1 MKNLL
6 VIFLFF
12 ACIYITNAQNK
23 PENLV
28 LNPSFEELTSCD
40 IYLDDFKKVKYWEGF
55 SFTPDIFST
64 CSESQ
69 YFKTPKNIFD
79 TQNPA
84 SGNNYAGFLTYHR
97 DYPVELIGQ
106 KLTKPIQKGDKISVS
121 FKVSRAV
128 SHSNTATNNIGLLF
142 TNQPNKALKSK
153 KVHVNQTEI
162 LTEGEVW
169 HEIKGIIEA
178 DSTYE
183 YFVIG
188 NFFSKEDTRKQKMNS
203 GTFES
208 AYYFVDDVNISVYK
222 GEMPISQNLKNNEKK
237 EEVKIITN
245 PLEEAKKL
253 DMQKVAIAGKVFD
266 ANTREP
272 LVAIVEFFV
281 PETPDK
287 QQYETDD
294 VTGQYAFAGIFCP
307 EKFGL
312 RITAR
317 NYYPMLEVLYRQ
329 GEPRYARDFYL
340 MPLKTRQNIELRH
353 VEFLSN
359 EDELTPN
366 SFEEL
371 NRLIEVLR
379 EHPTMKIELGGYTDD
394 QSNLALAQ
402 KRALSIKKYLI
413 KFGQIN
419 EKRMITRSYHSL
431 PAQNTG
437 ALSGEKEK
445 HERVMFKIL
454 N

>member
-6 VIFLFF
+6 SFFLFL
-12 ACIYITNAQNK
+12 ALISASKAQN
-23 PENLV
+23 LV
-28 LNPSFEELTSCD
+28 KNPSFEELVACD
-40 IYLDDFKKVKYWEGF
+40 IYLDDFKKVKHWEGY

-69 YFKTPKNIFD
+69 FFQTPKNIFD
-79 TQNPA
+79 TQAPA
-84 SGNNYAGFLTYHR
+84 SGNNYAGILTYHR
-97 DYPVELIGQ
+97 DYPTELIGQ
-106 KLTKPIQKGDKISVS
+106 KLAKPIQKGDKISVS

-142 TNQPNKALKSK
+142 TNHPEKALKSK
-153 KVHVNQTEI
+153 KVHINQTEV

-169 HEIKGIIEA
+169 HEVKGIIEA
-178 DSTYE
+178 DSTYQ

-188 NFFSKEDTRKQKMNS
+188 NFFSKEETRRQKMNS
-203 GTFES
+203 GTFEA
-208 AYYFVDDVNISVYK
+208 AYYFIDDVNIKTYT
-222 GEMPISQNLKNNEKK
+222 GEMPISTTIKPI
-237 EEVKIITN
+237 EELKIIKN
-245 PLEEAKKL
+245 SSEEAKKI

-266 ANTREP
+266 ANTKEP

-281 PETPDK
+281 PETTDK

-294 VTGQYAFAGIFCP
+294 ITGQYAFAGIFSP

-317 NYYPMLEVLYRQ
+317 NYYPMLEILDRQ
-329 GEPRYARDFYL
+329 GQPRYSRDFYL

-353 VEFLSN
+353 VSFVAN
-359 EDELTPN
+359 EDELSPD

-379 EHPTMKIELGGYTDD
+379 EHPTMRVELAGYTDIEKD
-394 QSNLALAQ
+394 LKLAQ
-402 KRALSIKKYLI
+402 KRALSIKNYLI

-419 EKRMITRSYHSL
+419 EKRMITKSYFSL
-431 PAQNTG
+431 PEKNMG
-437 ALSGEKEK
+437 SLSGEKEK

>member
-1 MKNLL
+1 MKILF
-6 VIFLFF
+6 IISLFF
-12 ACIYITNAQNK
+12 VLIKTQITTQITAQN
-23 PENLV
+23 LV
-28 LNPSFEELTSCD
+28 KNPSFEEITSCD
-40 IYLDDFKKVKYWEGF
+40 IYLDDFKKVKHWEGF

-79 TQNPA
+79 TQTPA

-97 DYPVELIGQ
+97 DYPIELIGQ
-106 KLTKPIQKGDKISVS
+106 KLEKPIQKGDKISVS

-142 TNQPNKALKSK
+142 TNQPQKALKSK
-153 KVHVNQTEI
+153 KVHINQTEI
-162 LTEGEVW
+162 LTEGEIW

-188 NFFSKEDTRKQKMNS
+188 NFFSKEDTRKQKMNA
-203 GTFES
+203 GTFEA
-208 AYYFVDDVNISVYK
+208 AYYFIDDVSITTYAGEIPATKIS
-222 GEMPISQNLKNNEKK
+222 EKNK
-237 EEVKIITN
+237 EETKIITN
-245 PLEEAKKL
+245 PLEESKKL
-253 DMQKVAIAGKVFD
+253 DMQKVAIAGKIFD

-272 LVAIVEFFV
+272 LVAVVEFFV
-281 PETPDK
+281 PEMADK

-294 VTGQYAFAGIFCP
+294 ITGQYAFAGIFCP
-307 EKFGL
+307 ERFGL

-317 NYYPMLEVLYRQ
+317 NYYPIVEVLYRE
-329 GEPRYARDFYL
+329 GKPRYARDFYL
-340 MPLKTRQNIELRH
+340 MPLKTRQNIELHH
-353 VEFLSN
+353 VEFIAN
-359 EDELTPN
+359 EDELAPN

-379 EHPTMKIELGGYTDD
+379 EHPTMKIELGGYTDNES
-394 QSNLALAQ
+394 QLALAQ
-402 KRALSIKKYLI
+402 KRAMSIKKYLI

-419 EKRMITRSYHSL
+419 EKRMITKSYHSL
-431 PAQNTG
+431 PAKNTG

-445 HERVMFKIL
+445 FERMMFKIL